1 METDELKYWI
11 AFNRVPRIGR
21 ARFMALER
29 HFGTLEAA
37 WRAGPH
43 DLQAAGIDSRTALR
57 IVSRRATLDPD
68 AEIEQLQSVG
78 TRALTWHDPEYPA
91 RLKEI
96 YDLPPVL
103 YVRGELA
110 PEDERSIA
118 VVGTRKPTVA
128 RPPTG
133 FLTTWRG
140 PGSPSSAGWPEA

>member
-37 WRAGPH
+37 WHAGPH

-57 IVSRRATLDPD
+57 IVSRRATVDPD
-68 AEIEQLQSVG
+68 EEIERLQSAE
-78 TRALTWHDPEYPA
+78 TRALTWHDPEYPP

-96 YDLPPVL
+96 YDPVHIDDIL
-103 YVRGELA
+103 RASGLGISTVSGTLAMMELKGVVKQVGGMNYIRLRETEA
-110 PEDERSIA
+110 EYQA
-118 VVGTRKPTVA
+118 V
-128 RPPTG
+128 
-133 FLTTWRG
+133 
-140 PGSPSSAGWPEA
+140 